1 MLPLELVTA
10 YQNADYYVLKK
21 VPFKFKI
28 GVFSVDLKN
37 LLKENRVR
45 TGYLISAYN
54 PKSQPTTQ
62 IQNIEKHRL
71 LNNSLIKDNSLFY
84 ETVSKDP
91 LDKWPC
97 EYGFIVLN
105 TSKKRAIELGI
116 EFRQNA
122 IVFVDHKALSRLI
135 LLR

>member
-37 LLKENRVR
+37 LLKENRVK

-54 PKSQPTTQ
+54 PRSQPTGQ
-62 IQNIEKHRL
+62 IKNIDY
-71 LNNSLIKDNSLFY
+71 LI
-84 ETVSKDP
+84 TVS
-91 LDKWPC
+91 
-97 EYGFIVLN
+97 
-105 TSKKRAIELGI
+105 SKITPFFMR
-116 EFRQNA
+116 RS
-122 IVFVDHKALSRLI
+122 VRI
-135 LLR
+135 LWANGLTNMDL

>member
-21 VPFKFKI
+21 IPFKFKI

-37 LLKENRVR
+37 FLKENRVR

-62 IQNIEKHRL
+62 IQNVEKHRL
-71 LNNSLIKDNSLFY
+71 LNNNLIKDNSFFY

-105 TSKKRAIELGI
+105 TSKKRVIELGI

>member
-37 LLKENRVR
+37 WLKENRDR

>member
-28 GVFSVDLKN
+28 GVFRVDLKN

-62 IQNIEKHRL
+62 IQNVEKHRL
-71 LNNSLIKDNSLFY
+71 LNNNLIKDNSFFY

-105 TSKKRAIELGI
+105 SSKKRAIELAI

-122 IVFVDHKALSRLI
+122 IVFVDHKAISRLI

>member
-21 VPFKFKI
+21 IPFKFKI

-62 IQNIEKHRL
+62 IQNVEKHRL
-71 LNNSLIKDNSLFY
+71 LNNNLIKDNSFFY

-105 TSKKRAIELGI
+105 SSKKRAIELAI

-122 IVFVDHKALSRLI
+122 IVFVDHKAISRLI